1 MVQEQSENGGKTWG
15 SSVNL
20 DWFYLVFMVK
30 FFRRPWGREVML
42 EWCQPFLLK
51 YQRISHYST
60 PFLWSRFHSEYQSN
74 SEFFMDPFTMC
85 HSIQRGL
92 CIVYYCLY

>member
-1 MVQEQSENGGKTWG
+1 MVQERCENGGKTWG
-15 SSVNL
+15 SRVNL

-30 FFRRPWGREVML
+30 FFGRRWGREVML

-60 PFLWSRFHSEYQSN
+60 PFLWSHLHYSSQ
-74 SEFFMDPFTMC
+74 
-85 HSIQRGL
+85 
-92 CIVYYCLY
+92 